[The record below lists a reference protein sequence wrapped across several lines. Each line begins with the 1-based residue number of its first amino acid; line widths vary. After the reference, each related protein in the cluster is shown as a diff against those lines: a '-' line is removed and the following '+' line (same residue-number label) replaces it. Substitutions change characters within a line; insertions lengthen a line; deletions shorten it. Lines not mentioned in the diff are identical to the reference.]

1 MNKKDREAV
10 LKLWGE
16 PLPNEDEYFK
26 GVRENILK
34 TINLLSARIDF
45 LESQLKIDWHKYPN
59 EMFIPRKDTMYSCSK
74 HNYTGLN
81 NPCPDCKK
89 ELKEFAEKW
98 FNLGRM
104 SCETFKDLWK
114 EK

>member
-1 MNKKDREAV
+1 
-10 LKLWGE
+10 
-16 PLPNEDEYFK
+16 
-26 GVRENILK
+26 
-34 TINLLSARIDF
+34 
-45 LESQLKIDWHKYPN
+45 
-59 EMFIPRKDTMYSCSK
+59 MFIPRKDTMYSCSK